1 MYIHNLSHQSKTW
14 DSNSMLKCQ
23 KLPNLISKTSW
34 ESCVWPTAVV
44 HSASGR
50 AVPGSRTWRQ
60 QAARCRARA
69 ANPSRSSRSNRRILP
84 ATSRLEKEEQLE
96 DVRKNWK
103 IRLVVGLPISCR
115 ESGLY
120 EMVRLGTR
128 RLTSAASSSGVK
140 LIAVT
145 LYVLNTENVNSVNHL
160 SDCSSCFRCEFNRT
174 SFWAVRLE
182 RWGN

>member
-1 MYIHNLSHQSKTW
+1 MLRSGIKYTLNCKYHRLVYINMYIHNLSHQSKTW
-14 DSNSMLKCQ
+14 DSNSMLKYQ

-84 ATSRLEKEEQLE
+84 ATSRLKRRRVTWKWEEEL
-96 DVRKNWK
+96 R
-103 IRLVVGLPISCR
+103 
-115 ESGLY
+115 
-120 EMVRLGTR
+120 M
-128 RLTSAASSSGVK
+128 
-140 LIAVT
+140 
-145 LYVLNTENVNSVNHL
+145 LYVYRFPVVSQ
-160 SDCSSCFRCEFNRT
+160 DCMR
-174 SFWAVRLE
+174 WWGWE
-182 RWGN
+182 RVVWLPQPALPV